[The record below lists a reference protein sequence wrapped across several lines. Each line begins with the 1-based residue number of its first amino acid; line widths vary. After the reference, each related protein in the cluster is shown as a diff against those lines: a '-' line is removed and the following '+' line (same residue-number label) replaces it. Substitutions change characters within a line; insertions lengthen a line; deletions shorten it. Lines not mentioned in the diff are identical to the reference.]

1 MEQGYWTKAPAKTI
15 YSLMTRLYCI
25 LANLISQPFECL
37 TLCFHIGRHTRAA
50 TKQGTSSVRH
60 REGAACVSVPGI
72 IF

>member
-37 TLCFHIGRHTRAA
+37 TLCFTLADILELQRSRGLALSDIVKELH
-50 TKQGTSSVRH
+50 V
-60 REGAACVSVPGI
+60 
-72 IF
+72 